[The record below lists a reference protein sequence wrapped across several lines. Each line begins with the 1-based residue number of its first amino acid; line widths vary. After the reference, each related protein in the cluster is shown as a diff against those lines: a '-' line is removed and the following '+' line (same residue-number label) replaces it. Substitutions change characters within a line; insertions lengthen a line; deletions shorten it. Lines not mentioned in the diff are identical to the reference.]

1 MESLLI
7 LIYGNL
13 VPGNISTDQN
23 PSYDYYNPGSYLANL
38 TIMDSH
44 GNVSSFAEYILVP
57 PNVQC
62 SINANATNIEIGDWV
77 QFVGNS
83 SGGYMPYTYNWI
95 FGDGYI
101 STLSTPIHQFNSGGT
116 FNVNLT
122 VQDSNYNV
130 KSTGISVYVSV
141 PVGYYPV
148 ASFDTNA
155 TAIDVGQSIQF
166 TSTSQNGLK
175 PYGYVWHIQGS
186 TIALSPDSVAIYTFP
201 NPGIYNVT
209 LTIFDAR
216 GNNSTAWKV
225 ITVNS
230 NSSNTNTENNSSNNP
245 FPSIAGYPITIIG
258 IGALIMVVY
267 IFRRTKFQ
275 HKM

>member
-1 MESLLI
+1 M
-7 LIYGNL
+7 
-13 VPGNISTDQN
+13 
-23 PSYDYYNPGSYLANL
+23 
-38 TIMDSH
+38 
-44 GNVSSFAEYILVP
+44 
-57 PNVQC
+57 
-62 SINANATNIEIGDWV
+62 
-77 QFVGNS
+77 
-83 SGGYMPYTYNWI
+83 
-95 FGDGYI
+95 
-101 STLSTPIHQFNSGGT
+101 
-116 FNVNLT
+116 
-122 VQDSNYNV
+122 
-130 KSTGISVYVSV
+130 
-141 PVGYYPV
+141 GYYPV

-230 NSSNTNTENNSSNNP
+230 
-245 FPSIAGYPITIIG
+245 
-258 IGALIMVVY
+258 
-267 IFRRTKFQ
+267 K
-275 HKM
+275 